1 MSKGGE
7 GGYRQINK
15 NFNACAFDDYLSS
28 QTRCIPSLPET
39 ERISPRVIRVLGGNP
54 GKFTLQ
60 GTNTYIVGTGPQR
73 LLVDTGQGFECWT
86 DAIQQLLSAEN
97 ISLSHVLLTHWH
109 GDHTGGVPGL
119 LNLYPDLSTGIY
131 KNSPDEGQ
139 KPIEDGQI
147 ISVEGATI
155 KAVHTP
161 GHSHDHMSFILQE
174 ENAMFTG
181 DNVLGHGTSA
191 VEVLGEYM
199 ESLKKMGDLKC
210 ERGYP
215 AHGAV
220 IANLDAK
227 IREYLGQKER
237 RERQI
242 LKSLKSIKE
251 AERSSGKRGGKG
263 STTVKDLVVAV
274 HGEGMDGE
282 VSAKVLEPFTGE
294 VLGKLAGD
302 GKVGFELAGGTKKW
316 FINEIG
322 APR

>member
-1 MSKGGE
+1 MAKGGE

-28 QTRCIPSLPET
+28 QTSHLPSLPNT

-60 GTNTYIVGTGPQR
+60 GTNTYIVGTGSQR
-73 LLVDTGQGFECWT
+73 LLVDSAQGFEFWT
-86 DAIQQLLSAEN
+86 EAIQELLTEEN
-97 ISLSHVLLTHWH
+97 ITISHVLLTHWH

-119 LNLYPDLSTGIY
+119 LKLYPNLSTGIY

-139 KPIEDGQI
+139 QPIDDGQI

-199 ESLKKMGDLKC
+199 DSLRLMRDQKC

-220 IANLDAK
+220 ISNLGAK
-227 IREYLGQKER
+227 IQEYLGQKER

-242 LKSLKSIKE
+242 LKSLKSIKDS
-251 AERSSGKRGGKG
+251 ERKSGNPGAKG
-263 STTVKDLVVAV
+263 STTVKDLVISV
-274 HGEGMDGE
+274 HGEGMDAE
-282 VSAKVLEPFTGE
+282 VSNKVLEPFTGE

-302 GKVGFELAGGTKKW
+302 GKVGFELKGGAKKW
-316 FINEIG
+316 FINEVS
-322 APR
+322 AR

>member
-1 MSKGGE
+1 MAKGGE

-15 NFNACAFDDYLSS
+15 NFNVCAFEDYLSS
-28 QTRCIPSLPET
+28 QTSHLPVLQDT
-39 ERISPRVIRVLGGNP
+39 ERISSRVIRVLGGNP

-60 GTNTYIVGTGPQR
+60 GTNTYIVGTGSKR
-73 LLVDTGQGFECWT
+73 LLIDTAQGFECWT
-86 DAIQQLLSAEN
+86 DWIQELLQAEN

-119 LNLYPDLSTGIY
+119 LKLYPDLSTGIY

-139 KPIEDGQI
+139 QPIEEGQI

-155 KAVHTP
+155 KAIHTP

-181 DNVLGHGTSA
+181 DNVLGHGSSA
-191 VEVLGEYM
+191 VEILGEYM
-199 ESLKKMGDLKC
+199 DTLRRMRDQQC

-215 AHGAV
+215 AHGVV
-220 IANLDAK
+220 IPNLNAK
-227 IREYLGQKER
+227 IQEYLGQKER

-251 AERSSGKRGGKG
+251 AEKQSGQQGSKG
-263 STTVKDLVVAV
+263 STTIKNLVVAV
-274 HGEGMDGE
+274 HGEGMDCE
-282 VSAKVLEPFTGE
+282 VSQKVLEPFTSE

-302 GKVGFELAGGTKKW
+302 GKVGFELSGGTKKW
-316 FINEIG
+316 FINELG
-322 APR
+322 TR

>member
-1 MSKGGE
+1 M
-7 GGYRQINK
+7 
-15 NFNACAFDDYLSS
+15 
-28 QTRCIPSLPET
+28 
-39 ERISPRVIRVLGGNP
+39 
-54 GKFTLQ
+54 
-60 GTNTYIVGTGPQR
+60 GTGSQR
-73 LLVDTGQGFECWT
+73 LLIDTAQGYECWT
-86 DAIQQLLSAEN
+86 DWIQELLATEN
-97 ISLSHVLLTHWH
+97 ISISHVLLTHWH

-119 LNLYPDLSTGIY
+119 LKLYPDLATGIY

-139 KPIEDGQI
+139 QPIDDGQI

-161 GHSHDHMSFILQE
+161 GHSHDHMSFILEE

-181 DNVLGHGTSA
+181 DNVLGHGSSA
-191 VEVLGEYM
+191 VEILGEYM
-199 ESLKKMGDLKC
+199 DTLRRMRDQSC
-210 ERGYP
+210 EQGYP

-220 IANLDAK
+220 IANLNAK
-227 IREYLGQKER
+227 IQEYLGQKER

-251 AERSSGKRGGKG
+251 AERQSGTTGGKG

-282 VSAKVLEPFTGE
+282 VSEKVLEPFTCE

-302 GKVGFELAGGTKKW
+302 GKVGFELSGGAKKW

-322 APR
+322 AR

>member
-1 MSKGGE
+1 MAKGGE

-28 QTRCIPSLPET
+28 QTSHLPSLPNT

-60 GTNTYIVGTGPQR
+60 GTNTYIVGTGSQR
-73 LLVDTGQGFECWT
+73 LLVDSAQGFDFWT
-86 DAIQQLLSAEN
+86 EAIQELLTEEN
-97 ISLSHVLLTHWH
+97 ITISHVLLTHWH

-119 LNLYPDLSTGIY
+119 LKLYPNLSTGIY

-139 KPIEDGQI
+139 QPIDDGQI

-199 ESLKKMGDLKC
+199 DSLRLMRDQKC

-220 IANLDAK
+220 ISNLGAK
-227 IREYLGQKER
+227 IQEYLGQKER

-242 LKSLKSIKE
+242 LKSLKSIKDS
-251 AERSSGKRGGKG
+251 ERKSGNPGAKG
-263 STTVKDLVVAV
+263 STTVKDLVISV
-274 HGEGMDGE
+274 HGEGMDAE
-282 VSAKVLEPFTGE
+282 VSNKVLEPFTGE

-302 GKVGFELAGGTKKW
+302 GKVGFELKGGAKKW
-316 FINEIG
+316 FINEVS
-322 APR
+322 AR

>member
-1 MSKGGE
+1 MGKGGE

-15 NFNACAFDDYLSS
+15 NFNVCAFDDYLSS
-28 QTRCIPSLPET
+28 QTSHLPSLPNT
-39 ERISPRVIRVLGGNP
+39 ERISPNVVRILGGNP

-60 GTNTYIVGTGPQR
+60 GTNTYIVGTGSKR
-73 LLVDTGQGFECWT
+73 LLVDTAQGFECWT
-86 DAIQQLLSAEN
+86 EDIKNYLESEN

-109 GDHTGGVPGL
+109 GDHTGGVAGL
-119 LNLYPDLSTGIY
+119 LKVYPDLATGIY

-139 KPIEDGQI
+139 QPIEDGQI
-147 ISVEGATI
+147 ICVEGATI

-199 ESLKKMGDLKC
+199 DTLRRMREQNC

-220 IANLDAK
+220 ITDLAAK
-227 IREYLGQKER
+227 IQQDLGQKER
-237 RERQI
+237 RERMI
-242 LKSLKSIKE
+242 LKSLKSLKE
-251 AERSSGKRGGKG
+251 AERKSGKPGAKG
-263 STTVKDLVVAV
+263 STTVKDLVVSV
-274 HGEGMDGE
+274 HGEGMDAE
-282 VSAKVLEPFTGE
+282 VSNKVLEPFTGE

-302 GKVGFELAGGTKKW
+302 GKVGFELAGGCKKW

-322 APR
+322 AR

>member
-1 MSKGGE
+1 MAKGGE

-28 QTRCIPSLPET
+28 QTSHLPSLPNT
-39 ERISPRVIRVLGGNP
+39 ERISPNVIRVLGGNP

-60 GTNTYIVGTGPQR
+60 GTNTYIVGTGSER
-73 LLVDTGQGFECWT
+73 LLVDTAQGFDFWT
-86 DAIQQLLSAEN
+86 SAIQELLTAEN
-97 ISLSHVLLTHWH
+97 ITISHVLLTHWH

-119 LNLYPDLSTGIY
+119 LKLYPDLSTGIY

-139 KPIEDGQI
+139 QPIEDGQI

-191 VEVLGEYM
+191 VEILGEYM
-199 ESLKKMGDLKC
+199 DSLRRMKDQQC

-220 IANLDAK
+220 IPDLSAK
-227 IREYLGQKER
+227 IQEYLGQKER

-242 LKSLKSIKE
+242 LKSLKSLKDS
-251 AERSSGKRGGKG
+251 ERKSGNPGAKG
-263 STTVKDLVVAV
+263 STTVKDLVVSV
-274 HGEGMDGE
+274 HGEGMDAE
-282 VSAKVLEPFTGE
+282 VSNKVLEPFTGE

-316 FINEIG
+316 FINEVR
-322 APR
+322 AR

>member
-1 MSKGGE
+1 MAKGGE

-28 QTRCIPSLPET
+28 QTSHLPSLPNT

-60 GTNTYIVGTGPQR
+60 GTNTYIVGTGSQR
-73 LLVDTGQGFECWT
+73 LLVDSAQGFDFWT
-86 DAIQQLLSAEN
+86 EAIQELLIKEN
-97 ISLSHVLLTHWH
+97 ITISHVLLTHWH

-119 LNLYPDLSTGIY
+119 LKLYPNLSTGIY
-131 KNSPDEGQ
+131 KNSPDQGQ
-139 KPIEDGQI
+139 QEIEDGQI

-155 KAVHTP
+155 RAVHTP

-199 ESLKKMGDLKC
+199 DSLRLMRDQKC

-220 IANLDAK
+220 IPDLGAK
-227 IREYLGQKER
+227 IQQDLGQKER

-251 AERSSGKRGGKG
+251 SERRSGNPGAKG
-263 STTVKDLVVAV
+263 STTVKDLVISV
-274 HGEGMDGE
+274 HGEGMDAE
-282 VSAKVLEPFTGE
+282 VSNKVLEPFTGE

-302 GKVGFELAGGTKKW
+302 GKVGFELSGGAKKW
-316 FINEIG
+316 FINEVT
-322 APR
+322 AR

>member
-1 MSKGGE
+1 MAKGGE

-28 QTRCIPSLPET
+28 QTSHLPSLPNT
-39 ERISPRVIRVLGGNP
+39 ERISPRVVRVLGGNP

-60 GTNTYIVGTGPQR
+60 GTNTYIIGTGSQR
-73 LLVDTGQGFECWT
+73 LLVDSAQGFDFWT
-86 DAIQQLLSAEN
+86 EAIQELLTEEN
-97 ISLSHVLLTHWH
+97 ITISHVLLTHWH

-119 LNLYPDLSTGIY
+119 LKLYPNLSTGIY

-139 KPIEDGQI
+139 QPIDDGQI

-199 ESLKKMGDLKC
+199 DSLRLMRDQKC

-220 IANLDAK
+220 ISNLGAK
-227 IREYLGQKER
+227 IQEYLGQKER

-242 LKSLKSIKE
+242 LKSLKSIKDS
-251 AERSSGKRGGKG
+251 ERKSGNPGAKG
-263 STTVKDLVVAV
+263 STTVKDLVISV
-274 HGEGMDGE
+274 HGEGMDAE
-282 VSAKVLEPFTGE
+282 VSNKVLEPFTGE

-302 GKVGFELAGGTKKW
+302 GKVGFELKGGAKKW
-316 FINEIG
+316 FINEVS
-322 APR
+322 AR

>member
-1 MSKGGE
+1 MAKGGE

-28 QTRCIPSLPET
+28 QTSHLPSLPNT

-60 GTNTYIVGTGPQR
+60 GTNTYIVGTGSQR
-73 LLVDTGQGFECWT
+73 VLVDSAQGFDFWT
-86 DAIQQLLSAEN
+86 EAIQELLTEEN
-97 ISLSHVLLTHWH
+97 ITISHVLLTHWH

-119 LNLYPDLSTGIY
+119 LKLYPNLSTGVY
-131 KNSPDEGQ
+131 KNSPDQGQ
-139 KPIEDGQI
+139 QDIEDGQI

-155 KAVHTP
+155 RAVHTP

-199 ESLKKMGDLKC
+199 DSLRLMRDQKC

-220 IANLDAK
+220 IPNLGAK
-227 IREYLGQKER
+227 IQQDLGQKER

-242 LKSLKSIKE
+242 LKSLKSIKDS
-251 AERSSGKRGGKG
+251 ERRSGNPGAKG
-263 STTVKDLVVAV
+263 STTVKDLVISV
-274 HGEGMDGE
+274 HGEGMDAE
-282 VSAKVLEPFTGE
+282 VSNKVLEPFTGE

-302 GKVGFELAGGTKKW
+302 GKVGFELSGGAKKW
-316 FINEIG
+316 FINEVT
-322 APR
+322 AR

>member
-1 MSKGGE
+1 MAKGGE

-28 QTRCIPSLPET
+28 QTSHLPSLPNT

-60 GTNTYIVGTGPQR
+60 GTNTYIVGTGSQR
-73 LLVDTGQGFECWT
+73 LLVDSAQGFDFWT
-86 DAIQQLLSAEN
+86 EAIQELLTEEN
-97 ISLSHVLLTHWH
+97 ITISHVLLTHWH

-119 LNLYPDLSTGIY
+119 LKLYPNLSTGIY

-139 KPIEDGQI
+139 QPIDDGQI

-199 ESLKKMGDLKC
+199 DSLRLMRDQKC

-220 IANLDAK
+220 ISNLGAK
-227 IREYLGQKER
+227 IQEYLGQKER

-242 LKSLKSIKE
+242 LRSLKSIKDS
-251 AERSSGKRGGKG
+251 ERKSGNPGAKG
-263 STTVKDLVVAV
+263 STTVKDLVISV
-274 HGEGMDGE
+274 HGEGMDAE
-282 VSAKVLEPFTGE
+282 VSNKVLEPFTGE

-302 GKVGFELAGGTKKW
+302 GKVGFELKGGAKKW
-316 FINEIG
+316 FINEVS
-322 APR
+322 AR

>member
-1 MSKGGE
+1 MVAKGGE

-28 QTRCIPSLPET
+28 QTRCLPSLPNT

-60 GTNTYIVGTGPQR
+60 GTNTYIVGTGSQR
-73 LLVDTGQGFECWT
+73 ILVDSAQGFDFWT
-86 DAIQQLLSAEN
+86 EAIRDLLTEEN
-97 ISLSHVLLTHWH
+97 ITISHVLLTHWH

-119 LNLYPDLSTGIY
+119 LKLYPDLSTGIY

-139 KPIEDGQI
+139 QEIEDGQI

-174 ENAMFTG
+174 ESAMFTG

-199 ESLKKMGDLKC
+199 DSLRLMRDQNC

-220 IANLDAK
+220 IPNLGAK
-227 IREYLGQKER
+227 IQQDLGQKER

-251 AERSSGKRGGKG
+251 SERRSGNPGAKG
-263 STTVKDLVVAV
+263 STTVKDLVVSV
-274 HGEGMDGE
+274 HGEGMDAE
-282 VSAKVLEPFTGE
+282 VSNKVLEPFTGE

-302 GKVGFELAGGTKKW
+302 GKVGFELSGGAKKW
-316 FINEIG
+316 FINEVT
-322 APR
+322 AR

>member
-1 MSKGGE
+1 MVTRARYVGTTTA
-7 GGYRQINK
+7 N
-15 NFNACAFDDYLSS
+15 DYNLLLSAL
-28 QTRCIPSLPET
+28 Q
-39 ERISPRVIRVLGGNP
+39 
-54 GKFTLQ
+54 FTLQ

-73 LLVDTGQGFECWT
+73 LLVDTAQGFECWT
-86 DAIQQLLSAEN
+86 DAIQELLNAEH
-97 ISLSHVLLTHWH
+97 ISISHVLLTHWH

-119 LNLYPDLSTGIY
+119 LRLYPELATGIY

-139 KPIEDGQI
+139 QPIEDSQI

-161 GHSHDHMSFILQE
+161 GHSHDHMSFILEE

-191 VEVLGEYM
+191 VEVLGDYM
-199 ESLKKMGDLKC
+199 DSLRRMRDQEC

-220 IANLDAK
+220 IGDLHAK
-227 IREYLGQKER
+227 IQEYLGQKER
-237 RERQI
+237 RERQV
-242 LKSLKSIKE
+242 LKSLKAMKE
-251 AERSSGKRGGKG
+251 AERNRGKQRAKG

-274 HGEGMDGE
+274 HGEGMDDE
-282 VSAKVLEPFTGE
+282 VSENVLEPFTGE

-302 GKVGFELAGGTKKW
+302 GKVGFEMTGGTKKW

-322 APR
+322 AR

>member
-1 MSKGGE
+1 MAKKGGE

-28 QTRCIPSLPET
+28 QTSHLPFLPNT

-60 GTNTYIVGTGPQR
+60 GTNTYIVGTGSQR
-73 LLVDTGQGFECWT
+73 LLVDTAQGYECWT
-86 DAIQQLLSAEN
+86 DWIQELLVAEN

-119 LNLYPDLSTGIY
+119 LELYPNLSTGIY
-131 KNSPDEGQ
+131 KNQPDEGQ
-139 KPIEDGQI
+139 QPIDDGQI

-161 GHSHDHMSFILQE
+161 GHSHDHMSFILEE

-191 VEVLGEYM
+191 VEILGEYM
-199 ESLKKMGDLKC
+199 ETLRRMRDQKC

-220 IANLDAK
+220 IPNLNSK
-227 IREYLGQKER
+227 IQEYLGQKER

-242 LKSLKSIKE
+242 LKSLKGIKE
-251 AERSSGKRGGKG
+251 AERQAGKRGGKG

-282 VSAKVLEPFTGE
+282 VSEKVLEPFTGE

-302 GKVGFELAGGTKKW
+302 GKVGFELLGGTKKW

-322 APR
+322 SR

>member
-1 MSKGGE
+1 MPKGGE

-15 NFNACAFDDYLSS
+15 NFNACAFDEYLSS
-28 QTRCIPSLPET
+28 QTSHLPSLPDT

-60 GTNTYIVGTGPQR
+60 GTNTYIVGTGARR
-73 LLVDTGQGFECWT
+73 LLVDTAQGFECWT
-86 DAIQQLLSAEN
+86 DAIQELLAAEN

-109 GDHTGGVPGL
+109 GDHTGGVRGL
-119 LNLYPDLSTGIY
+119 LKIYPDLSTGIY

-139 KPIEDGQI
+139 QPIEDGQT

-199 ESLKKMGDLKC
+199 ESLRRMREQNC

-220 IANLDAK
+220 IGNLKAK
-227 IREYLGQKER
+227 IQEYLGQKER

-242 LKSLKSIKE
+242 LKSLKDIKE
-251 AERSSGKRGGKG
+251 AERNSGRRGGKG

-274 HGEGMDGE
+274 HGEGMDNE
-282 VSAKVLEPFTGE
+282 VSEKVLEPFTGE
-294 VLGKLAGD
+294 VLGKLASD
-302 GKVGFELAGGTKKW
+302 GKVGFELAGGAKKW
-316 FINEIG
+316 FINEMG
-322 APR
+322 AR

>member
-1 MSKGGE
+1 MAKGGE

-15 NFNACAFDDYLSS
+15 NFNACAFDEYLSS
-28 QTRCIPSLPET
+28 QTSHLPSLPDT
-39 ERISPRVIRVLGGNP
+39 ERLSPRVIRVLGGNP

-60 GTNTYIVGTGPQR
+60 GTDTYIVGTGPQR
-73 LLVDTGQGFECWT
+73 LLVDTAQGFECWT
-86 DAIQQLLSAEN
+86 DAIQELLNAEN
-97 ISLSHVLLTHWH
+97 ISISHVLLTHWH

-119 LNLYPDLSTGIY
+119 LRLYPDLATGIY

-139 KPIEDGQI
+139 QPIEDGQI

-161 GHSHDHMSFILQE
+161 GHSHDHMSFIIQE

-191 VEVLGEYM
+191 VEVLGDYM
-199 ESLKKMGDLKC
+199 NSLRRMQDQKC

-220 IANLDAK
+220 IGDLNAK
-227 IREYLGQKER
+227 IQEYLGQKER
-237 RERQI
+237 RERQV
-242 LKSLKSIKE
+242 LKSLKAKKE
-251 AERSSGKRGGKG
+251 AEQNRGHRRGKG

-274 HGEGMDGE
+274 HGEGLDGE
-282 VSAKVLEPFTGE
+282 VSEKVLEPFTGE

-302 GKVGFELAGGTKKW
+302 GKVGFEKTDGTKKW

-322 APR
+322 AR

>member
-28 QTRCIPSLPET
+28 QTRCLPSLPGT

-60 GTNTYIVGTGPQR
+60 GTNTYIVGTGPER

-86 DAIQQLLSAEN
+86 DAIQELLDAEN

-119 LNLYPDLSTGIY
+119 LNLYPHLSSSIY

-139 KPIEDGQI
+139 KPIDNGQI

-155 KAVHTP
+155 RAVHTP

-199 ESLKKMGDLKC
+199 GSLRRMGDLQC

-220 IANLDAK
+220 IANLGAK

-251 AERSSGKRGGKG
+251 AERSTGKRKGKG

-282 VSAKVLEPFTGE
+282 VSEKVLEPFTNE

-302 GKVGFELAGGTKKW
+302 GKVGFELSGGAKKW

-322 APR
+322 AQ

>member
-1 MSKGGE
+1 M
-7 GGYRQINK
+7 
-15 NFNACAFDDYLSS
+15 
-28 QTRCIPSLPET
+28 
-39 ERISPRVIRVLGGNP
+39 
-54 GKFTLQ
+54 Q
-60 GTNTYIVGTGPQR
+60 GTNTYIVGTGSQR
-73 LLVDTGQGFECWT
+73 LLVDTAQGFDCWT
-86 DAIQQLLSAEN
+86 DAVQELLTAEN
-97 ISLSHVLLTHWH
+97 ISISHVLLTHWH

-119 LNLYPDLSTGIY
+119 LELYPDLSTGIY

-147 ISVEGATI
+147 IAVEGATI

-191 VEVLGEYM
+191 VEVLGDYM
-199 ESLKKMGDLKC
+199 DSLRLMRDKKC

-220 IANLDAK
+220 IGNLHAK
-227 IREYLGQKER
+227 ITEYLGQKER

-251 AERSSGKRGGKG
+251 AEKSAGRRGGKG
-263 STTVKDLVVAV
+263 STTVKDLVIAV

-282 VSAKVLEPFTGE
+282 VSEKVLEPFTGE

-302 GKVGFELAGGTKKW
+302 GKVGFELAGGNKKW

-322 APR
+322 AR

>member
-1 MSKGGE
+1 MAKGGE

-28 QTRCIPSLPET
+28 QTSHLPSLPNT

-60 GTNTYIVGTGPQR
+60 GTNTYIVGTGSQR
-73 LLVDTGQGFECWT
+73 LLVDSAQGFDFWT
-86 DAIQQLLSAEN
+86 EAIQELLTEEN
-97 ISLSHVLLTHWH
+97 ITISHVLLTHWH

-119 LNLYPDLSTGIY
+119 LKLYPNLSTGIY

-139 KPIEDGQI
+139 QPIDDGQI
-147 ISVEGATI
+147 ISIEGATI

-199 ESLKKMGDLKC
+199 DSLRLMRDQKC

-220 IANLDAK
+220 ISNLGAK
-227 IREYLGQKER
+227 IQEYLGQKER

-242 LKSLKSIKE
+242 LKSLKSIKDS
-251 AERSSGKRGGKG
+251 ERKSGNPGAKG
-263 STTVKDLVVAV
+263 STTVKDLVISV
-274 HGEGMDGE
+274 HGEGMDAE
-282 VSAKVLEPFTGE
+282 VSNKVLEPFTGE

-302 GKVGFELAGGTKKW
+302 GKVGFELKGGAKKW
-316 FINEIG
+316 FINEVSV
-322 APR
+322 R

>member
-28 QTRCIPSLPET
+28 QTSHLPSLPNT
-39 ERISPRVIRVLGGNP
+39 ERLSPRVLRVLGGNP

-60 GTNTYIVGTGPQR
+60 GTNTYIVGTGHDR
-73 LLVDTGQGFECWT
+73 LLVDTAQGFECWT
-86 DAIQQLLSAEN
+86 DAIQELLDAEG
-97 ISLSHVLLTHWH
+97 ISISHVLLTHWH

-119 LNLYPDLSTGIY
+119 VKVYPKLSSSIF

-139 KPIEDGQI
+139 QDIEDGQI
-147 ISVEGATI
+147 ISVEGATL
-155 KAVHTP
+155 KALYTP
-161 GHSHDHMSFILQE
+161 GHSHDHMSFILEE

-191 VEVLGEYM
+191 VETLGEYM
-199 ESLKKMGDLKC
+199 ETLRLMKAQNC

-220 IANLDAK
+220 IANLQSK
-227 IREYLGQKER
+227 IQEYLGQKER

-251 AERSSGKRGGKG
+251 NERRSGRAGAKG

-282 VSAKVLEPFTGE
+282 VSEKVLEPFTGE

-316 FINEIG
+316 FINEIK
-322 APR
+322 AR

>member
-1 MSKGGE
+1 M
-7 GGYRQINK
+7 
-15 NFNACAFDDYLSS
+15 
-28 QTRCIPSLPET
+28 
-39 ERISPRVIRVLGGNP
+39 
-54 GKFTLQ
+54 Q
-60 GTNTYIVGTGPQR
+60 GTNTYIVGTGSQR
-73 LLVDTGQGFECWT
+73 LLVDSAQGFDFWT
-86 DAIQQLLSAEN
+86 EAIQELLTEEN
-97 ISLSHVLLTHWH
+97 ITISHVLLTHWH

-119 LNLYPDLSTGIY
+119 LKLYPNLSTGIY

-139 KPIEDGQI
+139 QPIDDGQI

-199 ESLKKMGDLKC
+199 DSLRLMRDQKC

-220 IANLDAK
+220 ISNLGAK
-227 IREYLGQKER
+227 IQEYLGQKER

-242 LKSLKSIKE
+242 LKSLKSIKDS
-251 AERSSGKRGGKG
+251 ERKSGNPGAKG
-263 STTVKDLVVAV
+263 STTVKDLVISV
-274 HGEGMDGE
+274 HGEGMDAE
-282 VSAKVLEPFTGE
+282 VSNKVLEPFTGE

-302 GKVGFELAGGTKKW
+302 GKVGFELKGGAKKW
-316 FINEIG
+316 FINEVS
-322 APR
+322 AR

>member
-1 MSKGGE
+1 MAKGGE

-28 QTRCIPSLPET
+28 QTSHLPSLPNT

-60 GTNTYIVGTGPQR
+60 GTNTYIVGTGSQR
-73 LLVDTGQGFECWT
+73 LLVDSAQGFDFWT
-86 DAIQQLLSAEN
+86 EAIQELLTEEN
-97 ISLSHVLLTHWH
+97 ITISHVLLTHWH

-119 LNLYPDLSTGIY
+119 LKLYPELSTGIY

-139 KPIEDGQI
+139 QPIDDGQI

-191 VEVLGEYM
+191 VEVLGDYM
-199 ESLKKMGDLKC
+199 DSLRLMRDQKC

-220 IANLDAK
+220 ISNLGAK
-227 IREYLGQKER
+227 IQEYLGQKER

-242 LKSLKSIKE
+242 LKSLKSIKDS
-251 AERSSGKRGGKG
+251 ERKSGNPGAKG
-263 STTVKDLVVAV
+263 STTVKDLVISV
-274 HGEGMDGE
+274 HGEGMDAE
-282 VSAKVLEPFTGE
+282 VSNKVLEPFTGE

-302 GKVGFELAGGTKKW
+302 GKVGFELKGGAKKW
-316 FINEIG
+316 FINEVS
-322 APR
+322 AR

>member
-1 MSKGGE
+1 MAKGGE

-15 NFNACAFDDYLSS
+15 NFNVCAFDDYLAS
-28 QTRCIPSLPET
+28 QTSHLPSLPNT
-39 ERISPRVIRVLGGNP
+39 ERISPNVIRVLGGNP

-60 GTNTYIVGTGPQR
+60 GTNTYIVGTGSQR
-73 LLVDTGQGFECWT
+73 LLVDTAQGFEFWT
-86 DAIQQLLSAEN
+86 DAIQELLAAEN
-97 ISLSHVLLTHWH
+97 ISISHVLLTHWH

-119 LNLYPDLSTGIY
+119 LKLYPDLATCIY

-139 KPIEDGQI
+139 QPIEDGQI

-191 VEVLGEYM
+191 VELLGEYM
-199 ESLKKMGDLKC
+199 DTLRRMRDQKC

-220 IANLDAK
+220 IPNLGAK
-227 IREYLGQKER
+227 IQEYLGQKER

-242 LKSLKSIKE
+242 LKSLKSLKE
-251 AERSSGKRGGKG
+251 SERKSGKPGAKG
-263 STTVKDLVVAV
+263 STTVKDLVVSV
-274 HGEGMDGE
+274 HGEGMDAE
-282 VSAKVLEPFTGE
+282 VSNKVLEPFTGE
-294 VLGKLAGD
+294 VLSKLAGD

-322 APR
+322 AR

>member
-1 MSKGGE
+1 MAKGGE

-15 NFNACAFDDYLSS
+15 SFNACAFDEYLSS
-28 QTRCIPSLPET
+28 QTTHLPSLPDT

-60 GTNTYIVGTGPQR
+60 GTNTYIVGTGPER
-73 LLVDTGQGFECWT
+73 LLVDTAQGFECWT
-86 DAIQQLLSAEN
+86 DAIQELLNAEG
-97 ISLSHVLLTHWH
+97 ISISHVLLTHWH

-119 LNLYPDLSTGIY
+119 LRLYPHLATGIY

-139 KPIEDGQI
+139 QSIEDGQI

-191 VEVLGEYM
+191 VEVLADYM
-199 ESLKKMGDLKC
+199 DSLRRMQNQEC

-220 IANLDAK
+220 IGDLHAK
-227 IREYLGQKER
+227 IQEYLGQKER
-237 RERQI
+237 RERQV
-242 LKSLKSIKE
+242 LKSLKAKKE
-251 AERSSGKRGGKG
+251 AERDGGKPRGKG

-282 VSAKVLEPFTGE
+282 VSEKVLEPFTGE

-302 GKVGFELAGGTKKW
+302 GKVGFEMTGGAKKW

-322 APR
+322 AR

>member
-1 MSKGGE
+1 M
-7 GGYRQINK
+7 
-15 NFNACAFDDYLSS
+15 
-28 QTRCIPSLPET
+28 
-39 ERISPRVIRVLGGNP
+39 
-54 GKFTLQ
+54 Q
-60 GTNTYIVGTGPQR
+60 GTNTYIVGTGSQR
-73 LLVDTGQGFECWT
+73 ILVDSAQGFDFWT
-86 DAIQQLLSAEN
+86 EAIRELLTEEN
-97 ISLSHVLLTHWH
+97 ITISHVLLTHWH

-119 LNLYPDLSTGIY
+119 LKLYPDLSTGIY

-139 KPIEDGQI
+139 QEIEDGQI

-174 ENAMFTG
+174 ESAMFTG

-199 ESLKKMGDLKC
+199 DSLRLMRDQNC

-220 IANLDAK
+220 IPNLGAK
-227 IREYLGQKER
+227 IQQDLGQKER

-242 LKSLKSIKE
+242 LKSLKSIKDS
-251 AERSSGKRGGKG
+251 ERRSGNPGAKG
-263 STTVKDLVVAV
+263 STTVKDLVISV
-274 HGEGMDGE
+274 HGEGMDAE
-282 VSAKVLEPFTGE
+282 VSNKVLEPFTGE

-302 GKVGFELAGGTKKW
+302 GKVGFELSGGAKKW
-316 FINEIG
+316 FINEVT
-322 APR
+322 AR